1 MPVISV
7 IVPVYNA
14 EKYLRECLDSIVNQT
29 YKNIE
34 IILVDDGSTDGS
46 GAICDEYADKD
57 VRIKVYHIPNGG
69 VSNARNLGIDNAN
82 GEYLMFVDSDDEVSR
97 DCIEKLYCAIEYKE
111 QDLVI
116 GNFCDVYENRK
127 IIQHEN
133 LSIIG
138 NLQDDY
144 ANIRILLQ
152 GPWGKLYRSEILKK
166 NKIRFR
172 VDISLTEDQIFNY
185 DFLKKASTYTLLQ
198 EPIYYYYH
206 RKNESLSQGLKER
219 DFNNRLE
226 NLRALSLF
234 LDEMKIKN
242 AGSVINAS
250 ALWYIKKAS
259 CFQDQENTYILFKNR
274 IKDIIKYIDFNARVK
289 SFKQRMLLVCLKHQR
304 YILIYLWYWMRT
316 RR

>member
-185 DFLKKASTYTLLQ
+185 DFLKKASSRWRGSFLLPFAGNCAIIEQ
-198 EPIYYYYH
+198 KRLCSLEQH
-206 RKNESLSQGLKER
+206 FFRKEESFHGRIISAGCQSER
-219 DFNNRLE
+219 HWHQAGGGSGKAGDPH
-226 NLRALSLF
+226 SL
-234 LDEMKIKN
+234 
-242 AGSVINAS
+242 
-250 ALWYIKKAS
+250 
-259 CFQDQENTYILFKNR
+259 
-274 IKDIIKYIDFNARVK
+274 
-289 SFKQRMLLVCLKHQR
+289 
-304 YILIYLWYWMRT
+304 
-316 RR
+316 

>member
-1 MPVISV
+1 MLISV

-14 EKYLRECLDSIVNQT
+14 EKYLRACLDSIVNQT

-46 GAICDEYADKD
+46 GAICNEYADKD

-82 GEYLMFVDSDDEVSR
+82 GEYISFVDSDDEVSR
-97 DCIEKLYCAIEYKE
+97 EYVEKLYCAIEYKE

-133 LSIIG
+133 LSTIG

-166 NKIRFR
+166 YKIRFR
-172 VDISLTEDQIFNY
+172 VDISLAEDQIFNY
-185 DFLKKASTYTLLQ
+185 DFLKKVSTYTLIQ
-198 EPIYYYYH
+198 ETIYYYYH
-206 RKNESLSQGLKER
+206 RENESLSQGLKER

-226 NLRALSLF
+226 NLRALSVF

-250 ALWYIKKAS
+250 ALWCIKTAS
-259 CFQDQENTYILFKNR
+259 CFQDQENTYILFKDR
-274 IKDIIKYIDFNARVK
+274 IKDIIKYIDFNARAK
-289 SFKQRMLLVCLKHQR
+289 SFKQRMLLVWLKHQC
-304 YILIYLWYWMRT
+304 YILIYLWYCMRT